1 MPSSTSLGSRPSRS
15 TMRSYSSR
23 ERAISSSLES
33 STGTSSEYAGHDVG
47 GREVAPGEGHCA
59 SAHGDPGLHP
69 GGPGPVSPHE
79 IEAKGWEDIPRAGHD
94 PNALVPA
101 AAAGR
106 IPGRGQ
112 TAATSG

>member
-1 MPSSTSLGSRPSRS
+1 MPSPPSWGSRPSRS

-47 GREVAPGEGHCA
+47 GREVAPGEGHGA
-59 SAHGDPGLHP
+59 AGDRDRRLEPGR
-69 GGPGPVSPHE
+69 PGPVSPHE
-79 IEAKGWEDIPRAGHD
+79 VEAKGWEDVPRAGHD

-101 AAAGR
+101 AL
-106 IPGRGQ
+106 
-112 TAATSG
+112 